1 MNTEAQFLHLTRG
14 ASILATQLAP
24 TRERRS
30 IAWNKVVVHL
40 ILTTIGLAC
49 LIPMILVISVSLSDE
64 KIVAREG
71 YSLLPVGFT
80 TFAYDYILRNPTQI
94 VRAYGVTLFVTVTG
108 TIAGLLLCSLLSYAI
123 SRKDYRLRGPLS
135 FIVFFTLLF
144 NGGMVPFYIL
154 VTRYLGLKDNILA
167 LILPYMV
174 TAWYVLILRTSFSQL
189 PGELLEAARIDGAG
203 EWRIFFQIVLPLS
216 KPALATVALFFILR
230 YWNDWFLALLFINK
244 DTLYPLQYLLYVLMK
259 NMSFL
264 ASNPQTTGIALPVQ
278 SARMA
283 MAVLAF
289 GPALFSFLLLQ
300 KYFVRGITIGGLKG

>member
-1 MNTEAQFLHLTRG
+1 MGT
-14 ASILATQLAP
+14 
-24 TRERRS
+24 
-30 IAWNKVVVHL
+30 
-40 ILTTIGLAC
+40 
-49 LIPMILVISVSLSDE
+49 
-64 KIVAREG
+64 
-71 YSLLPVGFT
+71 LL
-80 TFAYDYILRNPTQI
+80 
-94 VRAYGVTLFVTVTG
+94 
-108 TIAGLLLCSLLSYAI
+108 GLLLCRMLGYAI

-244 DTLYPLQYLLYVLMK
+244 DTLYPLQYLLYVLMA
-259 NMSFL
+259 NINFHGIEPADDGHAYSHAVGAHGDGGVGLWPGVIQLL
-264 ASNPQTTGIALPVQ
+264 AVAEVFCAWHYDWWTEG
-278 SARMA
+278 M
-283 MAVLAF
+283 M
-289 GPALFSFLLLQ
+289 G
-300 KYFVRGITIGGLKG
+300 